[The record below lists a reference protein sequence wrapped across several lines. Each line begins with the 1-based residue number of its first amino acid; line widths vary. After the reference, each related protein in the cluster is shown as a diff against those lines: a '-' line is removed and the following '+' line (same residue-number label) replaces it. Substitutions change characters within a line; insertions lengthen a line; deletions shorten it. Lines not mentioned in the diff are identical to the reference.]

1 MQLCFAVTND
11 LSTDQRMQRI
21 CSRLSKAGYQVKLV
35 GRRLP
40 ESWPLE
46 SGNYRQKRLK
56 CWFRKGFLFYA
67 EFNCRLFFYLL
78 RTKADV
84 LCAVDLDTVAA
95 VGLAAFFRKK
105 KWTFDAHEYFIE
117 TPEVTG
123 RPRVKWFWAWLGRR
137 FVPKCSLAY
146 TVGAGLAS
154 IFSEEYKIEF
164 HTIRNLPM
172 NDMAVIPSPQS
183 GEGRGEVLDEPIILY
198 QGALNRSRGL
208 EELILAMH
216 QINAVCWLAG
226 TGDLDKELIALVKQ
240 EKLDDKVKFLGRQS
254 PVELREITAK
264 ATIGYNVLRNEGLS
278 YYHSLSNKFFDYI
291 RAGVPSLSP
300 PFPEYEKL
308 LAEYHVGLTCE
319 CEPEKI
325 KIALNNMLQNPALME
340 QMKQNCKAAAQ
351 ELNWENESKKLIA
364 LYANLR

>member
-11 LSTDQRMQRI
+11 LTTDQRMQRI
-21 CSRLSKAGYQVKLV
+21 CGSLSRAGYRVKLV

-40 ESWPLE
+40 ESWPLVA
-46 SGNYRQKRLK
+46 GNFRQRRLR

-67 EFNCRLFFYLL
+67 EFNSRLFFYLI
-78 RTKADV
+78 RSKAD
-84 LCAVDLDTVAA
+84 LFCAVDLDTVAA
-95 VGLAAFFRKK
+95 VALAAFFKKK
-105 KWTFDAHEYFIE
+105 KWTFDAHEYFRE

-123 RPRVKWFWAWLGRR
+123 RTRVKKFWGWLGKR
-137 FVPKCSLAY
+137 FVPKCNLAY
-146 TVGAGLAS
+146 TVGDGLAG
-154 IFSEEYKIEF
+154 IFTEEYKVKF
-164 HTIRNLPM
+164 HTIRNLPEK
-172 NDMAVIPSPQS
+172 DSAVMPPLQS
-183 GEGRGEVLDEPIILY
+183 GEGQGGVLDKPIILY

-216 QINAVCWLAG
+216 EIDAVCWMAG
-226 TGDLDKELIALVKQ
+226 TGDLDKELMALVNQ
-240 EKLDDKVKFLGRQS
+240 EKLEHKVKFLGRQS

-308 LAEYHVGLTCE
+308 LAEYPVGSTCD

-325 KIALNNMLQNPALME
+325 KVALNNMLQNPALMQ
-340 QMKQNCKAAAQ
+340 QMKQNCQAAAE

-364 LYANLR
+364 LYANL